1 MERRKLFEIYSYI
14 APTLLFPSALWLWY
28 TKTGKISTAFM
39 IVMLPVIVSYIVPA
53 IGTNYL
59 KLWEFKTRFMAGKFR
74 IQHGFLFGSASAIF
88 ALAVFDF
95 SKGSLVLMAIK
106 NGFVLGSVIALWN
119 WIYDIYAIKSGTMA
133 VYTKG
138 YYLGKSEYEIAFD
151 YAPVYFGV
159 FGFIY
164 GIAIESVLAAVA
176 GAGGVVLV
184 FVYLTM
190 VILALLLPTTAYMMF
205 SIKRYGENGLKSY
218 RQENN

>member
-1 MERRKLFEIYSYI
+1 MDRRKLLEIYSYI
-14 APTLLFPSALWLWY
+14 APTLLFPSVLWLWY
-28 TKTGKISTAFM
+28 TKTGKISIGSM

-59 KLWEFKTRFMAGKFR
+59 KLWEFKTKFMAGKFR
-74 IQHGFLFGSASAIF
+74 IQHGFLFGTASALF

-95 SKGSLVLMAIK
+95 SKGNIVLMALK

-119 WIYDIYAIKSGTMA
+119 WIYDIYAIKSGTMV

-138 YYLGKSEYEIAFD
+138 YYFGKSEYEIAFD

-164 GIAIESVLAAVA
+164 GIAIELVLAAESV
-176 GAGGVVLV
+176 AGGVSLG
-184 FVYLTM
+184 FLYLTM
-190 VILALLLPTTAYMMF
+190 VIFALLLPTIAYVLF